1 MSRFL
6 QKSKSV
12 VLGQKTP
19 TKRHESVTRLEAGS
33 PAVASDLAQHD
44 TETQSFL
51 LLETFSSFERNH
63 PALFAQSA
71 AFRSHVADFAEGG
84 APGIDSAFC
93 ASFRRDTLG
102 HAGPA

>member
-1 MSRFL
+1 SIPAASTNQTTPNDPERPATAGFLAVLSRFL

-63 PALFAQSA
+63 PA
-71 AFRSHVADFAEGG
+71 
-84 APGIDSAFC
+84 
-93 ASFRRDTLG
+93 
-102 HAGPA
+102 